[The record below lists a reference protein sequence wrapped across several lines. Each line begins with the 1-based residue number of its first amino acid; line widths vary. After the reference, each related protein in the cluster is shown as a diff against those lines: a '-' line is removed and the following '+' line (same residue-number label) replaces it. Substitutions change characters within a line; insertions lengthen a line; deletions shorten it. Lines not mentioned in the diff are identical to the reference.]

1 MDQQTSTQSSG
12 FTLVEVLIAMFIFSV
27 GILGMGAMQVR
38 AIQGNS
44 HARQISEATNIAADQ
59 IEMIAGLTYTSLFTD
74 PSLNDDVPPNGNAG
88 LNSVSAPDESTTTA
102 DGRYQIFWNVADDYP
117 LANSKTIRVI
127 VRQMGQTKTVSLET
141 IKLIQ

>member
-1 MDQQTSTQSSG
+1 MDKQKYSQSSG
-12 FTLVEVLIAMFIFSV
+12 FTLIEVLIAMFVFSI

-59 IEMIAGLTYTSLFTD
+59 IEIIAGLTYTSLYTD
-74 PSLNDDVPPNGNAG
+74 PSLNDDHASGAAG
-88 LNSVSAPDESTTTA
+88 LNSVTAADESLTTP
-102 DGRYQIFWNVADDYP
+102 DGHYQIFWNIKDDYP
-117 LANSKTIRVI
+117 LTNAKTIRVI
-127 VRQMGQTKTVSLET
+127 VRQTGQTKTVSLET